1 MKNLKYDKIRIYFW
15 LNKKSF
21 ILATIT
27 GILFN
32 TLTVLVPLIQGYLLD
47 LYKAQNDTTYII
59 LFALGFFL
67 FVLFVQ
73 ANRFCKRYFVRD
85 FANRMVLQMRTVSFD
100 NLLKCDIDEFNKT
113 SKGDIMNKNLADIK
127 DSAEGVRKV
136 LTEIYDSVILMTG
149 YFISMMILDYK
160 TTLIVGA
167 FIILS
172 ITISNTLKKLIY
184 KSTSEYKKTFSKSKD
199 LTLNALKN
207 EVYYRGNGVS
217 SNYYKEYENMQNELE
232 KKSIKSMI
240 FKGTLEPIY
249 QAIALI
255 GLFFVVYFSGQKVIN
270 NIWLIGTFY
279 SYLSTYMLV
288 STKASKVGKVFN
300 AATTLKVSWKRCSP
314 YLKSSP
320 IQKDIEISKEN
331 SSIEVKDLTFGFD
344 KNFVLHNISF
354 SLDKGN
360 SLAICGMIHS
370 GKSTLGAALTGL
382 YNYEGSVK
390 LYGVELKN
398 VRNELGENFIS
409 YLPSQAEI
417 FNDTLKYN
425 ISFNKEDDIEKD
437 LKIVCLDQEVS
448 LFPQKENEILSHSL
462 INLSGGQ
469 QKRLLIA
476 RCIHNN
482 PKLIIMD
489 DPFNAIDIKMSEDIT
504 DNILNSCRNS
514 ILILINNQK
523 EILQKTNYILF
534 LKNDSYIFGTYE
546 ELSKDPQFIK
556 MIGGDLK

>member
-1 MKNLKYDKIRIYFW
+1 MKNLKYDKIRTYFW

-21 ILATIT
+21 ILAT
-27 GILFN
+27 
-32 TLTVLVPLIQGYLLD
+32 
-47 LYKAQNDTTYII
+47 DTTYII

-73 ANRFCKRYFVRD
+73 ANRFCKRYFIRD

-255 GLFFVVYFSGQKVIN
+255 GLFFVVYFSGQK
-270 NIWLIGTFY
+270 
-279 SYLSTYMLV
+279 
-288 STKASKVGKVFN
+288 
-300 AATTLKVSWKRCSP
+300 
-314 YLKSSP
+314 
-320 IQKDIEISKEN
+320 
-331 SSIEVKDLTFGFD
+331 
-344 KNFVLHNISF
+344 
-354 SLDKGN
+354 
-360 SLAICGMIHS
+360 
-370 GKSTLGAALTGL
+370 
-382 YNYEGSVK
+382 
-390 LYGVELKN
+390 
-398 VRNELGENFIS
+398 
-409 YLPSQAEI
+409 
-417 FNDTLKYN
+417 
-425 ISFNKEDDIEKD
+425 
-437 LKIVCLDQEVS
+437 
-448 LFPQKENEILSHSL
+448 
-462 INLSGGQ
+462 
-469 QKRLLIA
+469 LLI
-476 RCIHNN
+476 
-482 PKLIIMD
+482 
-489 DPFNAIDIKMSEDIT
+489 
-504 DNILNSCRNS
+504 
-514 ILILINNQK
+514 
-523 EILQKTNYILF
+523 
-534 LKNDSYIFGTYE
+534 IFG
-546 ELSKDPQFIK
+546 
-556 MIGGDLK
+556 